1 MINLNKD
8 NVGGGAM
15 ENKSDLELMQL
26 IAQKHRP
33 AFEELYDRYIK
44 LIYSYALKAMKGDKE
59 KTKEIVQQVFL
70 RIWAT
75 KKSYDP
81 DRGQL
86 VNWLITITRNISIDY
101 IRKEKKI
108 SEKKQWAVLHESIEM
123 SEYAPGDIDN
133 QLTKMQIEE
142 AKSKLSEEQRRLIAL
157 LYWDGYSLTEIA
169 RFEKQPVGTIKSR
182 LHQSLKRLRYYLGT
196 EGGVM
201 DDKEM

>member
-1 MINLNKD
+1 
-8 NVGGGAM
+8 M
-15 ENKSDLELMQL
+15 EDKPDLELMQL

-44 LIYSYALKAMKGDKE
+44 LIYSYALKVMRGDKE
-59 KTKEIVQQVFL
+59 KTNEIVQQVFL
-70 RIWAT
+70 RIWVT
-75 KKSYDP
+75 KKNYDS

-101 IRKEKKI
+101 IRKEKKLA
-108 SEKKQWAVLHESIEM
+108 EKKQRAVLHESIEM
-123 SEYAPGDIDN
+123 SGYAPTDIDN

-169 RFEKQPVGTIKSR
+169 EFENQPVGTIKSR

-201 DDKEM
+201 NDKEM